1 MRYLIIGLGIYGSNL
16 ARDLTDMGHEVIGAD
31 MRQSNVEAIKDY
43 ISTVYLID
51 TTEETAIGVLPL
63 KNVDLVIVAI
73 GENFGASV
81 KTVALLKQN
90 GVKHIYAR
98 AIDKL
103 HESILQG
110 FEVERIIT
118 PEQRAASDLSHEMEL
133 GTAIESLA
141 VDADN
146 FVLKFPAPQFFRG
159 LAYSDLDLER
169 NYNLHLIAAARPVE
183 RKNLMGIARPVP
195 EILDLSEPGL
205 KVLEG
210 DILTVFGSRHD
221 FKNLYKHIK

>member
-31 MRQSNVEAIKDY
+31 MCQSSVEAIKEY

-51 TTEETAIGVLPL
+51 TTEEAALGVLPL

-98 AIDKL
+98 AVDKL

-110 FEVERIIT
+110 FDIDRIIT

-141 VDADN
+141 VDEDH
-146 FVLKFPAPQFFRG
+146 FVLKFTVPDFFVG
-159 LAYSDLDLER
+159 LAYTDLELER
-169 NYNLHLIAAARPVE
+169 NYRLSLVAAARP
-183 RKNLMGIARPVP
+183 KDKLNLMGIARPVP
-195 EILDLSEPGL
+195 EILDINNPSQ
-205 KVLEG
+205 KVSTG
-210 DILTVFGSRHD
+210 DILTVFGSRRD
-221 FKNLYKHIK
+221 FHNMYRHIK

>member
-31 MRQSNVEAIKDY
+31 NRQSSIEAIKEY
-43 ISTVYLID
+43 IATVYLID
-51 TTEETAIGVLPL
+51 STEETAIEVLPL
-63 KNVDLVIVAI
+63 KNVDVVIVAI

-81 KTVALLKQN
+81 RTVALLKQF

-118 PEQRAASDLSHEMEL
+118 PEQRAAADLSHEMEL
-133 GTAIESLA
+133 GTKVESLA

-146 FVLKFPAPQFFRG
+146 FVLKFNAPDFFTG
-159 LAYSDLDLER
+159 LEYSDLNLEH
-169 NYNLHLIAAARPVE
+169 NYRLSLVAATRPTP
-183 RKNLMGIARPVP
+183 RKNVLGIHHPQP
-195 EILDLSEPGL
+195 QIIDLQAPGQ
-205 KVLEG
+205 KVHEG
-210 DILTVFGSRHD
+210 DILTVFGSRAA
-221 FKNLYKHIK
+221 FKNFYRNVK

>member
-31 MRQSNVEAIKDY
+31 IRQSNIEAIKDY

-118 PEQRAASDLSHEMEL
+118 PEQRAASDLVNEMGVG
-133 GTAIESLA
+133 GTIESMKIDENNWARLSNRSLSTPTISYS
-141 VDADN
+141 N
-146 FVLKFPAPQFFRG
+146 FTPRSF
-159 LAYSDLDLER
+159 SEDL
-169 NYNLHLIAAARPVE
+169 PT
-183 RKNLMGIARPVP
+183 PTST
-195 EILDLSEPGL
+195 LSAITTCAL
-205 KVLEG
+205 
-210 DILTVFGSRHD
+210 
-221 FKNLYKHIK
+221 